1 MNKRR
6 VGSGFIRLSVVAGC
20 PLARPEDDLLPMGDQ
35 ASSAL
40 ILDLE
45 LRGLLD
51 EALVMVIRDHGRT
64 PLTDR
69 KDRGEAATTG
79 RAPAPRSM
87 PMASRAEATESVDS
101 STRL

>member
-1 MNKRR
+1 MVDR
-6 VGSGFIRLSVVAGC
+6 
-20 PLARPEDDLLPMGDQ
+20 

-51 EALVMVIRDHGRT
+51 EALVMVISEHGRT

-69 KDRGEAATTG
+69 KARGEAATT
-79 RAPAPRSM
+79 
-87 PMASRAEATESVDS
+87 ASRACSQVDADGVPG
-101 STRL
+101 RGN